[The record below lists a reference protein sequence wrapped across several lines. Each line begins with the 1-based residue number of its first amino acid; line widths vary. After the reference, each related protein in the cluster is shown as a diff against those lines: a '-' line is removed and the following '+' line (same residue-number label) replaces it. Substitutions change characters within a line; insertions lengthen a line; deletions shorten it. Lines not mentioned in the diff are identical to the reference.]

1 MKIIDVE
8 CEISPKVNITLLSNV
23 LFTLTSEKLILI
35 NITYTDQ
42 ACFS

>member
-1 MKIIDVE
+1 MKTVDVE
-8 CEISPKVNITLLSNV
+8 CVISSKMNITLLSNV

-42 ACFS
+42 ACLS